1 MVRKN
6 NEDLRS
12 KHELILDEIKYINKN
27 DSVNLFTRQIYSAK
41 GQTFDGFQQNIRR
54 CVI

>member
-6 NEDLRS
+6 NEYLRS

-27 DSVNLFTRQIYSAK
+27 DSVNLFTRQIYNPK
-41 GQTFDGFQQNIRR
+41 GKDPYGMIYYEGGR
-54 CVI
+54 II